1 MDWWVNIHTEINSRN
16 STIFQQFTIIEL
28 HLCCFFLSCRC
39 LLNSNCPRK
48 LKTLIFEYRRYSSCL
63 GLMIVAN
70 SLPVG
75 YYGLLANK
83 GATAFSIMVDNSPL
97 TFVCCHLSPHSHNVK
112 LRNQELERYF
122 LRSNTI
128 VGFLMKSSSRTVCW
142 RSNRIFYWYFFE
154 EFLSQ
159 STSSTEFTHSQ
170 LFYINSRS
178 ATSTIG

>member
-122 LRSNTI
+122 LRSNNHCRI
-128 VGFLMKSSSRTVCW
+128 FNEIEFSNGLLKEQSNILLVFLW
-142 RSNRIFYWYFFE
+142 RVSFPINQLNRIHSLST
-154 EFLSQ
+154 FLYKQ
-159 STSSTEFTHSQ
+159 
-170 LFYINSRS
+170 
-178 ATSTIG
+178 